1 MHRSKFKVTIFKRL
15 KRSEKI
21 QTLQYPFAP
30 PPLTAA
36 LLKNS
41 MAICQDATNLE
52 PSACSNPR

>member
-1 MHRSKFKVTIFKRL
+1 MHRSNFKVTIFKRL

-52 PSACSNPR
+52 DAGLNPR

>member
-1 MHRSKFKVTIFKRL
+1 MHVTIFKKL

-36 LLKNS
+36 LLKNT
-41 MAICQDATNLE
+41 MAICQDATNFE
-52 PSACSNPR
+52 ESGPM

>member
-1 MHRSKFKVTIFKRL
+1 MLKSDVKVTIFKRL
-15 KRSEKI
+15 KRSQKT

-52 PSACSNPR
+52 DAGLNPR

>member
-1 MHRSKFKVTIFKRL
+1 MLRSDVKVAISKRL
-15 KRSEKI
+15 KRSQKT

-41 MAICQDATNLE
+41 MAICQDVTNLE
-52 PSACSNPR
+52 DASSNPR

>member
-1 MHRSKFKVTIFKRL
+1 MYKVNIFKKL
-15 KRSEKI
+15 KRSEKT